1 MKLLHTSDLHIG
13 KRVNEFSMIEDQEYI
28 LQQILGLVDRHR
40 PDGVIIAGDIYDK
53 SVPSEEGVNLFDQ
66 FLTSLHSKG
75 VAVFIVSGNHDSA
88 ERINYGGRIME
99 KSNIHIAGT
108 FRGKLEKVTMTDEY
122 GQIHIHLLPF
132 VKPAQVSRYFPEV
145 ETYQQAVEAI
155 LEDTGINPA
164 ERNILVAHQFITS
177 GDKEPERCDS
187 ENISIGGL
195 DNIDASVFDDFDY
208 VALGHLHGAQGIGRD
223 TIRYAGSPLKYSFS
237 EANHVKGVTLVE
249 MGSKGCVTY
258 TKLPLIPLRDM
269 RQIKGPIA
277 ALTDVSVYSQAN
289 TLDYIHATITDEEEV
304 YDAIGK
310 LRSVYPNIMRLDFEN
325 SKSVWNENLKLA
337 AEEVER
343 KSPMELFEEFFVN
356 QNNVPMNEKQRG
368 IMIKLFNKNT
378 ETDIMSF
385 QEELGGGAI

>member
-13 KRVNEFSMIEDQEYI
+13 KRVNEFSMIEDQEHI
-28 LQQILGLVDRHR
+28 LQQILALVDQHQ

-53 SVPSEEGVNLFDQ
+53 SVPSEEGVNLFDY
-66 FLTSLHSKG
+66 FLTSLHSKA

-99 KSNIHIAGT
+99 KNNIHIAGT
-108 FRGKLEKVTMTDEY
+108 FRGKLEKITMSDEY
-122 GQIHIHLLPF
+122 GEIHIYLLPF
-132 VKPAQVSRYFPEV
+132 VKPAHVSRYFPEV

-155 LEDTGINPA
+155 LEDAGINPA
-164 ERNILVAHQFITS
+164 ERNVLVAHQFITS
-177 GDKEPERCDS
+177 GEKQPERCDS

-195 DNIDASVFDDFDY
+195 DNIDASAFDAFDY

-223 TIRYAGSPLKYSFS
+223 TVRYAGSPLKYSFS

-249 MGSKGCVTY
+249 MGAKGCVTH
-258 TKLPLIPLRDM
+258 TKLPLTPLRDL

-289 TLDYIHATITDEEEV
+289 TLDYIHATLTDEEEV
-304 YDAIGK
+304 YDAIGR

-325 SKSVWNENLKLA
+325 SKSAWNENLKLA
-337 AEEVER
+337 ANEVER
-343 KSPMELFEEFFVN
+343 KSPLELFEEFYIN
-356 QNNVPMNEKQRG
+356 QNNVPMNEKQRN
-368 IMIKLFNKNT
+368 IMIKLFNRNT
-378 ETDIMSF
+378 ATDAFRIH
-385 QEELGGGAI
+385 EELGGGAI